1 MKTKTKILNWA
12 IFGTGRIANRF
23 VDSFKYLDKDVSEL
37 NKVYAIASRKLETA
51 KSFAERYSI
60 ENFETYE
67 NLVKDPKIDIVYV
80 ASPHNIHYQD
90 IKLCL
95 EHGKHV
101 LCEKPITTSLKDLK
115 ELTEL
120 AKAKSL
126 FLMEAM
132 KTPLT
137 PLYDELGKILSSGV
151 LGEGTYLRAEAAR
164 KMPYHDASRLFKA
177 ELAGGAL
184 LDVGVYGLFLSL
196 FAAKSLGLSFKPEIL
211 KVNSHFSREDKV
223 DLSNDILMR
232 FGENLNVNLFSS
244 ISHNLTREAYIGG
257 TKGFI
262 KIEDF
267 IAPTKMQ
274 LNLYKDINFDINGYD
289 LETKDYDFQLQGSA
303 LQYNISHISECFSKG
318 LTESQIMSHALS
330 LELQALLEGVQ
341 DKDF

>member
-1 MKTKTKILNWA
+1 MQTKTKILNWA

-23 VDSFKYLDKDVSEL
+23 VDSFKFLDKEVSDL
-37 NKVYAIASRKLETA
+37 NKVYAVASRKLETA
-51 KSFAERYSI
+51 KSFAEKYNI
-60 ENFETYE
+60 DNFEIYQ
-67 NLVKDPKIDIVYV
+67 NLVKDPKIDIVYI

-101 LCEKPITTSLKDLK
+101 LCEKPITTSFK
-115 ELTEL
+115 ELQELTAL
-120 AKAKSL
+120 AKSKSL

-137 PLYDELGKILSSGV
+137 PLYDEFSKILSSGV
-151 LGEGTYLRAEAAR
+151 LGEITYLRAEAAR
-164 KMPYHDASRLFKA
+164 KMPYHDASRLFKT

-196 FAAKSLGLSFKPEIL
+196 FLAKSLGLSFKPELL
-211 KVNSHFSREDKV
+211 KVNSHFSKEDKV
-223 DLSNDILMR
+223 DLSNDILLR

-303 LQYNISHISECFSKG
+303 LQYNVIHISDCFSKG
-318 LTESQIMSHALS
+318 LTESPIMSHSMS
-330 LELQALLEGVQ
+330 LELQALLEEVQ
-341 DKDF
+341 G

>member
-1 MKTKTKILNWA
+1 MQTKTKILHWA

-37 NKVYAIASRKLETA
+37 NKLYAVASRKLETA
-51 KSFAERYSI
+51 KNFAQNYNI
-60 ENFETYE
+60 EKFEIYE
-67 NLVKDPKIDIVYV
+67 NIIKDPKIDIVYI

-95 EHGKHV
+95 ENGKHV
-101 LCEKPITTSLKDLK
+101 LCEKPITTSFKDLK

-120 AKAKSL
+120 AKVKSL

-137 PLYDELGKILSSGV
+137 PLYSELGKILKSGI
-151 LGEGTYLRAEAAR
+151 LGEITYLRAEAAR

-177 ELAGGAL
+177 DLAGGAL

-196 FAAKSLGLSFKPEIL
+196 FTAKSLGLNLKPELL
-211 KVNSHFSREDKV
+211 KVNSHFSQEDKV

-244 ISHNLTREAYIGG
+244 ISHNLSREAYIGG

-289 LETKDYDFQLQGSA
+289 LERKDYDFNLAGSA
-303 LQYNISHISECFSKG
+303 LQYNVSHISECFSEG
-318 LTESQIMSHALS
+318 LIESQIMSHAMS
-330 LELQALLEGVQ
+330 LELQALLEEIQG
-341 DKDF
+341 KTC

>member
-1 MKTKTKILNWA
+1 MQEVKTKFLNWA

-23 VDSFKYLDKDVSEL
+23 VDSFKYLDKSLSEL
-37 NKVYAIASRKLETA
+37 NKVYAVASRKLETA
-51 KSFAERYSI
+51 KSFAEKYSI
-60 ENFETYE
+60 ENFDIYA
-67 NLVKDPKIDIVYV
+67 NIVKDPNINIVYI

-95 EHGKHV
+95 EYGKHV
-101 LCEKPITTSLKDLK
+101 LCEKPISTSLKDLK
-115 ELTEL
+115 ELIKI

-151 LGEGTYLRAEAAR
+151 LGEVTYLRAEAAR

-184 LDVGVYGLFLSL
+184 LDIGVYGLFLSL
-196 FAAKSLGLSFKPEIL
+196 FTAKALGLSYKPEIL
-211 KVNSHFSREDKV
+211 KVNSHFSKENEV

-232 FGENLNVNLFSS
+232 FGENLNINLFSS
-244 ISHNLTREAYIGG
+244 ISHNLSREAYIGA

-267 IAPTKMQ
+267 IAPSKMQ
-274 LNLYKDINFDINGYD
+274 LNIYKDINFDINGYD

-303 LQYNISHISECFSKG
+303 LQYNVRHISECFSKG
-318 LTESQIMSHALS
+318 LTESPIMSLTMS
-330 LELQALLEGVQ
+330 LELQALLEKIH
-341 DKDF
+341 D